1 MSGEK
6 VSMADNDAQKA
17 KARGRAEAIF
27 TASEQRDAAV
37 HEQIRKERAASDA
50 KTARLRALRLAK
62 EAADKA
68 AQGAEDQAKESPAKR
83 GRGRKSGTR
92 RVFV

>member
-1 MSGEK
+1 
-6 VSMADNDAQKA
+6 MAEHDPQKA

-68 AQGAEDQAKESPAKR
+68 SDESGQTDEGGKPAASKR
-83 GRGRKSGTR
+83 GRGRKPGMK

>member
-1 MSGEK
+1 
-6 VSMADNDAQKA
+6 MAENDAQKA

-62 EAADKA
+62 EAAEKA
-68 AQGAEDQAKESPAKR
+68 GAEGAENGDGAKGPSAKR
-83 GRGRKSGTR
+83 GRARKPGTR

>member
-1 MSGEK
+1 
-6 VSMADNDAQKA
+6 MAENDAQKA
-17 KARGRAEAIF
+17 KARGRAEAMF

-37 HEQIRKERAASDA
+37 HEQIKKERAASDA

-68 AQGAEDQAKESPAKR
+68 QAESGESEGGEKGAAPKR
-83 GRGRKSGTR
+83 GRARKPGMK

>member
-1 MSGEK
+1 
-6 VSMADNDAQKA
+6 MADNDAQKA
-17 KARGRAEAIF
+17 KARGRAEAVF

-37 HEQIRKERAASDA
+37 HEQIKKERAASDA

-68 AQGAEDQAKESPAKR
+68 AQGEESQAGAKPAAKR
-83 GRGRKSGTR
+83 TRARKPGTR

>member
-1 MSGEK
+1 
-6 VSMADNDAQKA
+6 MAEHDPQKA

-37 HEQIRKERAASDA
+37 HEQIRKERAAADA

-62 EAADKA
+62 EAADKT
-68 AQGAEDQAKESPAKR
+68 GESGQTEEGGKPASKR
-83 GRGRKSGTR
+83 GRGRKPGMK

>member
-1 MSGEK
+1 
-6 VSMADNDAQKA
+6 MADNDAQKA

-37 HEQIRKERAASDA
+37 HEQIKKERAASDA

-62 EAADKA
+62 EASDKA
-68 AQGAEDQAKESPAKR
+68 AAEGGEGQADAKPAAKR
-83 GRGRKSGTR
+83 TRARKPGTR

>member
-1 MSGEK
+1 
-6 VSMADNDAQKA
+6 MADNDAQKA

-68 AQGAEDQAKESPAKR
+68 QGPDGGAEGAKASPAKR
-83 GRGRKSGTR
+83 GRARKPGTK

>member
-1 MSGEK
+1 
-6 VSMADNDAQKA
+6 MADNDAQKA

-68 AQGAEDQAKESPAKR
+68 AQGGENGGDAKASPAKR
-83 GRGRKSGTR
+83 GRGRKSGTK

>member
-1 MSGEK
+1 
-6 VSMADNDAQKA
+6 MAEHDPQKA

-37 HEQIRKERAASDA
+37 HEQIRKERAAADA
-50 KTARLRALRLAK
+50 KTARLKALRLAK
-62 EAADKA
+62 EAAEKA
-68 AQGAEDQAKESPAKR
+68 GEGGQAEDGSKPAAKR
-83 GRGRKSGTR
+83 GRGRKPGMK

>member
-1 MSGEK
+1 
-6 VSMADNDAQKA
+6 MAEHDPQKA
-17 KARGRAEAIF
+17 KARGRAEAVF

-50 KTARLRALRLAK
+50 KTARLRALRLEK

-68 AQGAEDQAKESPAKR
+68 AEAQPTDAGGKPAPAKR
-83 GRGRKSGTR
+83 SRGRKPTTK

>member
-1 MSGEK
+1 
-6 VSMADNDAQKA
+6 MAENDAQKA

-68 AQGAEDQAKESPAKR
+68 AQDGESQTKDSPAKR
-83 GRGRKSGTR
+83 GRARKSGTR

>member
-1 MSGEK
+1 
-6 VSMADNDAQKA
+6 MAESDAQKA

-50 KTARLRALRLAK
+50 KTARLKALRLAK
-62 EAADKA
+62 EAAEKA
-68 AQGAEDQAKESPAKR
+68 AQAGESQAKESPAKR

>member
-1 MSGEK
+1 
-6 VSMADNDAQKA
+6 MAEHDPQKA

-37 HEQIRKERAASDA
+37 HEQIRKQRAASDA

-62 EAADKA
+62 EAADKKAGESGEAEGGAKPA
-68 AQGAEDQAKESPAKR
+68 AAKR
-83 GRGRKSGTR
+83 GRARKPGMK

>member
-1 MSGEK
+1 
-6 VSMADNDAQKA
+6 MAEHDQQKA

-37 HEQIRKERAASDA
+37 HEQIRKERAAADA
-50 KTARLRALRLAK
+50 KTARLKALRLAK
-62 EAADKA
+62 EAAEKA
-68 AQGAEDQAKESPAKR
+68 AGESGQAEDGTKPAASKR
-83 GRGRKSGTR
+83 GRARKPGMK

>member
-1 MSGEK
+1 
-6 VSMADNDAQKA
+6 MAENDAQKA

-37 HEQIRKERAASDA
+37 HEQIKKERAASDA

-68 AQGAEDQAKESPAKR
+68 GAQAGQGEADAKPSAKR
-83 GRGRKSGTR
+83 GRPRKPGMK

>member
-1 MSGEK
+1 MSE
-6 VSMADNDAQKA
+6 NDKQKA
-17 KARGRAEAIF
+17 KARGRAEAMF
-27 TASEQRDAAV
+27 TASEQRDVAMQ
-37 HEQIRKERAASDA
+37 EQIKKQRAANDA

-68 AQGAEDQAKESPAKR
+68 QSESGDADSSGKPKR
-83 GRGRKSGTR
+83 GRARKPGMK

>member
-1 MSGEK
+1 
-6 VSMADNDAQKA
+6 MAEHDPQKA
-17 KARGRAEAIF
+17 KARGRAEAVF

-68 AQGAEDQAKESPAKR
+68 TAERQDADGTKPGAKR
-83 GRGRKSGTR
+83 ARTRKAPTK
-92 RVFV
+92 RVFI

>member
-1 MSGEK
+1 
-6 VSMADNDAQKA
+6 MAEHDPQKA

-62 EAADKA
+62 EAADKKA
-68 AQGAEDQAKESPAKR
+68 GESGEAEAGAKPAGAKR
-83 GRGRKSGTR
+83 GRARKPGMK

>member
-1 MSGEK
+1 
-6 VSMADNDAQKA
+6 MAEHDPQKA
-17 KARGRAEAIF
+17 KARGRAEAVF

-68 AQGAEDQAKESPAKR
+68 TAERQDADGNAKPGAKR
-83 GRGRKSGTR
+83 ARTRKAPTK
-92 RVFV
+92 RVFI